1 MDKYRTLTRA
11 RAYLSTLH
19 HVATGD
25 RREDVKNEDRVWR
38 LRCETH
44 AAISR
49 LMQAGTEAAAAECDR
64 TINMIIKK
72 SRRMSDGENQG

>member
-11 RAYLSTLH
+11 IAYLSTLH
-19 HVATGD
+19 YAKTGD

-38 LRCETH
+38 LRGETH
-44 AAISR
+44 AAIHR
-49 LMQAGTEAAAAECDR
+49 LMLAKTEAEAAECDR

-72 SRRMSDGENQG
+72 IRRMSDGENQG